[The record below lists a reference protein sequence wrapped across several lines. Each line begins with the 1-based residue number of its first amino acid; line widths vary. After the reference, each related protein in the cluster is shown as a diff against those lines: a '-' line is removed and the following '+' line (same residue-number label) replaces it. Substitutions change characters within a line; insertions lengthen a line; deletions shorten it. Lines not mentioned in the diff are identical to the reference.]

1 MAKLIE
7 ITGKALSGEWGTDDI
22 DGTGIPV
29 LRTTNFTNDGIVS
42 YENVVSR
49 TIAKK
54 NIEKKYLKT
63 GDIIIEKSGGSDKQ
77 PVGRVVFYDGPEH
90 MYLFNNFTGLLR
102 VKDREKWD
110 PKYIFYSLFFNYIK
124 GGTKAYENKTTGLH
138 NLKTDDYVS
147 KYEVKEID
155 IERQRAKCKRLDM
168 LYEII
173 RLQRSQIIKFDEL
186 IKSRFVEMFGDP
198 ESNPMDW
205 TKVPMGN
212 HITTLV
218 DFNANGSYAYLDSNV
233 TMYDHPDFALMVR
246 TIDLEKNDFEHDVKY
261 IDENAYNILS
271 KSKVYGNEI
280 IMNKIGSA
288 GKVYLMPC
296 LYRPVSLG
304 RNAFMFRFDKEINV
318 VFLFHQLTSAYGEK
332 EIMQHVR
339 GAVTKTITKDAARSV
354 RIIVPPKS
362 FQEDFESFVQE
373 IDKSKSTVQ
382 KRLNKLQ
389 TLQKSLMQQYF
400 G

>member
-54 NIEKKYLKT
+54 NIEEKYLKT

-198 ESNPMDW
+198 SVNPKEWDLF
-205 TKVPMGN
+205 PLLELGN
-212 HITTLV
+212 CKNGMNFNKDETGVELKYLGV
-218 DFNANGSYAYLDSNV
+218 GDFQD
-233 TMYDHPDFALMVR
+233 
-246 TIDLEKNDFEHDVKY
+246 K
-261 IDENAYNILS
+261 
-271 KSKVYGNEI
+271 
-280 IMNKIGSA
+280 
-288 GKVYLMPC
+288 
-296 LYRPVSLG
+296 
-304 RNAFMFRFDKEINV
+304 AFINV
-318 VFLFHQLTSAYGEK
+318 VEDLDLISLNEMPKSEYLLRDGDIVFVRSNGSK
-332 EIMQHVR
+332 ELVGRCLVIYPGDIPTTYSGFCIRWRKKTDLIMPIYLIYTLKCESIRQKMVGR
-339 GAVTKTITKDAARSV
+339 GANIQNLNQQ
-354 RIIVPPKS
+354 ILGQLNIPVPPLWLQQN
-362 FQEDFESFVQE
+362 FATFVQE